1 METLPAWV
9 GMSPSVVG
17 VAGIALAY
25 LFYMAAPAMPALLAA
40 RFRPIYRLLLNKW
53 YVDELYDALLVRP
66 SLVLARLLWQVGDAT
81 IIDGVANGL
90 ATLTEDGSAQM
101 VKLQTGSIAVYAF
114 AMLIGL
120 VVASCLVLLLL
131 VVR

>member
-1 METLPAWV
+1 
-9 GMSPSVVG
+9 MSPSVVG